1 MTPDKRKL
9 FKVHSKQELHL
20 LPAVNVLRIP
30 QGLFYSRNHTWTH
43 LEKSGLAEVGID
55 DFLIHITGEVK
66 FRILKKPGNF
76 INKGDLLAEIDQN
89 GKQLQIYSPISGRII
104 ETNSMLYE
112 SPGII
117 NEDPYGKGWI
127 YKMQP
132 SEWIAET
139 ESCYLA
145 NAAISWSKKELVRFK
160 DFMAV
165 SVRKYSPE
173 ASMLILQDGGE
184 LRDRPLSVLPD
195 EVWQDFQ
202 KSFLN

>member
-1 MTPDKRKL
+1 MTQDRKEL
-9 FKVHSKQELHL
+9 FKVLSKQELHL
-20 LPAVNVLRIP
+20 LPAVGVLRIP

-55 DFLIHITGEVK
+55 DFLMHITGEVE

-104 ETNSMLYE
+104 ETNSILYE
-112 SPGII
+112 TPGII
-117 NEDPYGKGWI
+117 NEDPYEKGWI
-127 YKMQP
+127 YKIQP
-132 SEWIAET
+132 SDWVAET

-145 NAAISWSKKELVRFK
+145 NEAITWSKKELERFK

-173 ASMLILQDGGE
+173 TAMIILQDGGE
-184 LRDRPLSVLPD
+184 LKDRSLSVLPG

-202 KSFLN
+202 ESFLD